1 MFFYVIAALGLLYV
15 VSKER
20 SVLTTPTPSPS
31 SSPGLP
37 WTPPVAFA
45 PTRVKFRDT
54 SVTPF
59 PIDMY
64 EWPTPPTKYV
74 LILASDDPTSFVGI
88 TTANQHVPIILGPGP
103 LTQAILHQL

>member
-1 MFFYVIAALGLLYV
+1 MLFYIIAAIGLLYV

-20 SVLTTPTPSPS
+20 SVLASPTPSPS
-31 SSPGLP
+31 SGGLP
-37 WTPPVAFA
+37 WMPPVAFA

-74 LILASDDPTSFVGI
+74 LVVASDDPTSFVAI
-88 TTANQHVPIILGPGP
+88 TTANQNVPIILGPGP
-103 LTQAILHQL
+103 LTQDILHQL